1 MVQSVDIKYITN
13 LPDLS
18 FVQYCI
24 QKYGINRGVFNTIDS
39 WFFEDGLLDIK
50 NRRETI
56 VLFLQYVSY
65 SKGKNDKVKFGNG
78 GLTLKLIEFKN
89 HTLVEK
95 EVV

>member
-1 MVQSVDIKYITN
+1 MQSVDIKYITN

-50 NRRETI
+50 DRRQTI
-56 VLFLQYVSY
+56 LLFLQYVSF
-65 SKGKNDKVKFGNG
+65 SKEKNDKIKFGNG
-78 GLTLKLIEFKN
+78 GLTLKLVEFKQN
-89 HTLVEK
+89 RSLEK